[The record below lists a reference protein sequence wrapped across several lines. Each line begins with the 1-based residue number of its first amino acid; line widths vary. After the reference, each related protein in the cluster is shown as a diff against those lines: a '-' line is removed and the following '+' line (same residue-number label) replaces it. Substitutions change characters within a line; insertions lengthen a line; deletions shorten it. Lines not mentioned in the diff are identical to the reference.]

1 MSRNWTQEYE
11 RYGDDDDF
19 NIYDGHEEEPAITTN
34 EEEYFANGGEGFFHG
49 TWDVDHYNAIIADA
63 VDTAIRDEVTAVL
76 RARSLQHSEDL
87 NTEMSEE
94 EYGYFIEKQEQE
106 KHRYILFQPVLD
118 ELMHYV
124 PDMLRSREK
133 YLTNQGIA
141 ISHNLMKLD
150 EKKLFYY

>member
-11 RYGDDDDF
+11 RYGDDDF
-19 NIYDGHEEEPAITTN
+19 NIYDGEDEESDITTHQ
-34 EEEYFANGGEGFFHG
+34 EEYFANGGMGFFHE
-49 TWDVDHYNAIIADA
+49 TCDDAHITAIVADA
-63 VDTAIRDEVTAVL
+63 VDTAIRDEATTAL
-76 RARSLQHSEDL
+76 RTQALQHSDDL
-87 NTEMSEE
+87 NTEMTEE
-94 EYGYFIEKQEQE
+94 EYKWFIEKQEQE

-118 ELMHYV
+118 EIMHYV
-124 PDMLRSREK
+124 PDMLRSREE